1 MSSLPQETIVSVR
14 DIALPTARKSL
25 RDIVSAPY
33 SIVRHG
39 WLPASRTASQLIVVG
54 RPPSLQLMNTMLALL
69 PDGYIPG
76 FIFNF
81 LFQQRMPADVR
92 GLLAAQR
99 IKDPRELAA
108 RADEYWVVRQWNST
122 ITSVGPVLQ
131 EEPVVHYPD
140 DGILAV
146 RNQSTGRK
154 NVRSNRPRPTTE
166 NEIFWFHRKWGVKV
180 HSFRKPCSFRAPGN
194 GQTGRSCK
202 VPFPPGNLTDSHLII
217 LI

>member
-1 MSSLPQETIVSVR
+1 MGDYQRAE
-14 DIALPTARKSL
+14 
-25 RDIVSAPY
+25 
-33 SIVRHG
+33 
-39 WLPASRTASQLIVVG
+39 QLVNL
-54 RPPSLQLMNTMLALL
+54 PSLGDRRPSQLMNTMLALL
-69 PDGYIPG
+69 PGGYTPG

-166 NEIFWFHRKWGVKV
+166 NEICWFHRKWELKPIHAASHALFVPRETDKPAGRVRF
-180 HSFRKPCSFRAPGN
+180 HSRRTHPR
-194 GQTGRSCK
+194 
-202 VPFPPGNLTDSHLII
+202 NLTASLSPRYSFQSSIPSG
-217 LI
+217 